1 MAGFREE
8 GNEQR
13 VVLCQSKVNAM
24 DGATETMTISNRSDF
39 ALWAIERAKAIVAEE
54 GGNLAVATRDQGDD
68 EVAASANALG
78 QAIVD
83 ALLEVFDGLM
93 QE

>member
-1 MAGFREE
+1 M
-8 GNEQR
+8 N
-13 VVLCQSKVNAM
+13 VM
-24 DGATETMTISNRSDF
+24 DEPTETTAISNRSDY

-54 GGNLAVATRDQGDD
+54 GGTLCLAARDQGD
-68 EVAASANALG
+68 EQIAAAANVLG

-83 ALLEVFDGLM
+83 ALLEVFDGLT

>member
-1 MAGFREE
+1 MISPSRKQTASYAGNIESKRMD
-8 GNEQR
+8 EQ
-13 VVLCQSKVNAM
+13 
-24 DGATETMTISNRSDF
+24 TETMTISNRSDF
-39 ALWAIERAKAIVAEE
+39 ALWAIERAKAIVSEE
-54 GGNLAVATRDQGDD
+54 GGNLAIATRDHGED
-68 EVAASANALG
+68 EIAASANALG

>member
-1 MAGFREE
+1 MD
-8 GNEQR
+8 EQ
-13 VVLCQSKVNAM
+13 
-24 DGATETMTISNRSDF
+24 TETITISNRSDF
-39 ALWAIERAKAIVAEE
+39 ALWAIERAKVIVTEQ
-54 GGNLAVATRDQGDD
+54 GGNLAIAMRDRGED
-68 EVAASANALG
+68 EISASANALG

>member
-1 MAGFREE
+1 MKA
-8 GNEQR
+8 
-13 VVLCQSKVNAM
+13 KVNAM
-24 DGATETMTISNRSDF
+24 DEQTETMTISSRSDF
-39 ALWAIERAKAIVAEE
+39 ALWAIERAKAIVTEQ
-54 GGNLAVATRDQGDD
+54 GGNLAIATRDHGAD
-68 EVAASANALG
+68 EIAVSANALG